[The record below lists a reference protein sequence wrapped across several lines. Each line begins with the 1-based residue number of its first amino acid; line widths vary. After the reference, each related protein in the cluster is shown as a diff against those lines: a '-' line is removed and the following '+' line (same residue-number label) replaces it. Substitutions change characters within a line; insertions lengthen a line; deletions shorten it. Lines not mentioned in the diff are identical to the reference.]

1 MAIKN
6 ATVFSP
12 KPKPKA
18 KAPATTLPGKSSSGQ
33 NTLKPKPKA
42 KAPATT
48 LPGKSSSGQNTL
60 KPKAEAKPK
69 AKTKP
74 KAGASTNS
82 NKTPVVG
89 PYDRAYLTQRQKDKK
104 AVTDATAMTLS
115 AADIN
120 RQYEA
125 ETKGAEALNT
135 GYASAI
141 AAQQAANAQAMGTI
155 QGAAGQGVGSALL
168 TGAAASDALGGE
180 GAALASGAYSAN
192 VLKDIFGRKNEA
204 QTNRT
209 IDYKANLGKQRALQ
223 DTKEEEKNAA
233 RMENAASQAAYN
245 YKYKEAD
252 RAQRNSD
259 RTYNLALD
267 RFNLAVQKA
276 AKDSSGSIKNIG
288 SFIDNFVKTAAKGGG
303 SKASGPYFGEAT
315 YTDSA
320 GKVHTVPVKDVPF
333 NPANKTKAQRDAF
346 WSKYLTGQGYD
357 VFTIGPRN
365 VNRGNTSE
373 DTAQYLFEGLTGP
386 GYNLTPQEA
395 YTAILKSVWGSQNAA
410 VAGRVYDSYG
420 S

>member
-1 MAIKN
+1 MAVKN
-6 ATVFSP
+6 DAIFSP
-12 KPKPKA
+12 KPAARKAAGVKPVATKAAAIKPAATKPPAKPKA
-18 KAPATTLPGKSSSGQ
+18 QP
-33 NTLKPKPKA
+33 
-42 KAPATT
+42 
-48 LPGKSSSGQNTL
+48 

-69 AKTKP
+69 AAAKPKAGSKP

-89 PYDRAYLTQRQKDKK
+89 PYDRPYLTQRQKDKN
-104 AVTDATAMTLS
+104 AVADATAMTLS
-115 AADIN
+115 PADIN

-135 GYASAI
+135 GYANAI

-168 TGAAASDALGGE
+168 TGAAASDALGGQ

-223 DTKEEEKNAA
+223 TTKEEEKQAA
-233 RMENAASQAAYN
+233 RIERQAAGAAYGF
-245 YKYKEAD
+245 KVSEAE
-252 RAQRNSD
+252 RAQKNSD
-259 RTYNLALD
+259 RTYGLALD

-276 AKDSSGSIKNIG
+276 AKDPSGSIKNIG
-288 SFIDNFVKTAAKGGG
+288 SFIDNYVKTAAKGGG
-303 SKASGPYFGEAT
+303 VKASGDYSGKAT
-315 YTDSA
+315 YTDST
-320 GKVHTVPVKDVPF
+320 GKVNTVDVKGVKF
-333 NPANKTKAQRDAF
+333 NPAGKTKAQRDKF
-346 WSKYLTGQGYD
+346 WSDYLVGQGYD
-357 VFTIGPRN
+357 VSTIGPRD
-365 VNRGNTSE
+365 VNRGNTPE
-373 DTAQYLFEGLTGP
+373 DTAQLLFEGLTGP
-386 GYNLTPQEA
+386 GYNLSPQDA